1 MRLRCTQCLSEI
13 TERVGFETPG
23 GEALCGPCY
32 FALWGPKGSR
42 TLSAESETA
51 RPRSR
56 RPRTLRTFWMP
67 GPTGE
72 TDPSPIPRRRHR

>member
-13 TERVGFETPG
+13 PGRIGYETPN

-42 TLSAESETA
+42 TVSAQTEVA

-56 RPRTLRTFWMP
+56 RPRRLRTFWIP

-72 TDPSPIPRRRHR
+72 TDPSPISRRRHR